1 MQAPDYRVD
10 SFLLPGSCMNGA
22 DRLYSEPS
30 PNSTEDDRPYSPGI
44 TSTASPTYHE
54 LKSGFDMK
62 YTFTPVQS
70 YGEYPPNHNQ
80 QGNIQTIYGYQ
91 HLLPPPNITVNSFTS
106 ILPPIPYE
114 MSEAGVPLSP
124 SNESSNQQQNGD
136 KSPSS
141 TVSGDR
147 EKSPPESPKSD
158 TSDNAYNPQGRS
170 NNFLL
175 NSGLVKHAWIPPRSL
190 ANKGLNAQVPLLS
203 FEKKKPRKPRT
214 IFSASQLNELEERFK
229 YQKYLSTTER
239 SCLAYSLGL
248 TEEQIKVWFQ
258 NRRSKWKK
266 GDKPAGQD
274 DDNQSQLSESP
285 NSGDEHQNNMMLQ
298 SNQHPPHH
306 HEMQPHHQMEQHH
319 HEMMPS
325 VVPMDPQQ
333 IRLQQELH
341 TLHQQISVKRSSPDD
356 EEDEDEEHEGK
367 RQRRE
372 DQYQQR

>member
-1 MQAPDYRVD
+1 
-10 SFLLPGSCMNGA
+10 MNGA

-30 PNSTEDDRPYSPGI
+30 PNSNEDEHPYSPGI

-70 YGEYPPNHNQ
+70 YGEYAPNHNQ

-114 MSEAGVPLSP
+114 MSEGGVPLSP
-124 SNESSNQQQNGD
+124 SNDSNQQQNGE

-158 TSDNAYNPQGRS
+158 NSDNTYNPQGRS

-190 ANKGLNAQVPLLS
+190 TNKGLNTQVPLLS

-285 NSGDEHQNNMMLQ
+285 NSGDEHQSNMML
-298 SNQHPPHH
+298 NQHPPHH
-306 HEMQPHHQMEQHH
+306 HDQMPSHHQVEQHH
-319 HEMMPS
+319 HEMLPS
-325 VVPMDPQQ
+325 VMSMDPQQ

-341 TLHQQISVKRSSPDD
+341 TLHQQIAVKRGSPEHGDD
-356 EEDEDEEHEGK
+356 EEGHEGK

-372 DQYQQR
+372 EQYQQR